1 MPATKDAIL
10 IPKISVPEMLA
21 RGLQDSVLEFP
32 MLDPLRAARIR
43 PGGSGCERPRSG
55 QHGQDPEVL
64 RIFRCPQKL
73 RVVERPG
80 RGRS

>member
-32 MLDPLRAARIR
+32 MLDPLR
-43 PGGSGCERPRSG
+43 GSPDTSG
-55 QHGQDPEVL
+55 
-64 RIFRCPQKL
+64 RFRL
-73 RVVERPG
+73 
-80 RGRS
+80 